1 MSGIVISPY
10 EGWRENGAAGFGMGI
25 AKGILG
31 VALKPAVGVFDLASR
46 ASEGIRNSAFGDDD
60 PNFPWLKSDVARV
73 RIPRHFG
80 SNGVLEPYN
89 IRCAAAQYM
98 AEKLTGFQRESRVLI
113 LFHQCLFRLLSEP
126 IEKTSSCAP
135 HQAQSTTY
143 IPKET
148 LAKTRL
154 RKSRVINAKEIGSQ
168 AASHTKT
175 PVPLLEGSH
184 AFEDLGIALPDTIDD
199 TEEVSPDTDSTIVP
213 TPAPAPTPVTTY
225 AYTAPSGDFK
235 GIYKDTGLEDFKT
248 AHESWGMRLYGNYV
262 VLLTTARVM
271 LVQVNPINSSLKH
284 KLASDETLTSKS
296 IKPSGAYIRQ
306 SYDFKLIWTCPTNNI
321 DQSYNDSRGDMI
333 LSVDVPVA
341 MVGPWNSPYP
351 IILDRV
357 AQDYVLFQLLLEQ
370 TIGATL
376 ARLQPMYPV
385 GGLVG
390 SNLEKTYS
398 SGLKSMLLSPT
409 RHTYQLFGYVLY
421 EYTAS
426 TKRSA
431 VHAADTASSAAAAGK
446 PDQSNPNP
454 SDSQSSG
461 ARPSEGDDYVTALV
475 QQLFTYH
482 PELEDTLKDY
492 NNLTVPDIPTLE
504 PEKYLAAVYPLVD
517 MMVEGPYGE
526 DGGKYSI
533 SLYKRDE
540 SKIRSLRRDDESAYF
555 TENMRPKLT
564 ILFPSQALA
573 LTWRQT
579 VETHIIRR
587 PEKLLNSIIQ
597 QDIFKKYCQSQSNS
611 FPLKAINTVLRG
623 FNDNQENIADSES
636 IVNTLVLPTSGA
648 LSRAETLKIEI
659 AHILRK
665 SMMSK

>member
-148 LAKTRL
+148 LAKTGL
-154 RKSRVINAKEIGSQ
+154 RKSRIINAKEIGTQ
-168 AASHTKT
+168 ASHTKT
-175 PVPLLEGSH
+175 PAPLLEGSH
-184 AFEDLGIALPDTIDD
+184 AFEDLGIALPDTTDD
-199 TEEVSPDTDSTIVP
+199 TEEVSPDTESVTIP
-213 TPAPAPTPVTTY
+213 TPAPTLAPVTTY

-271 LVQVNPINSSLKH
+271 LVQVNPISSSLKH
-284 KLASDETLTSKS
+284 KVMSDEGLTSKS
-296 IKPSGAYIRQ
+296 NKPPGAYIRQ
-306 SYDFKLIWTCPTNNI
+306 SYDFKLIWTCPTGNI

-333 LSVDVPVA
+333 LSVDIPVS
-341 MVGPWNSPYP
+341 MIGPWNSPYP
-351 IILDRV
+351 IILDRA

-409 RHTYQLFGYVLY
+409 RHTFQLFGYVLY

-426 TKRSA
+426 TKRTA
-431 VHAADTASSAAAAGK
+431 VHAADTSSSTQAAGK

-454 SDSQSSG
+454 SDFQSSG
-461 ARPSEGDDYVTALV
+461 TRPSEGDDYVTALV

-492 NNLTVPDIPTLE
+492 NNLIVPDIPTLE
-504 PEKYLAAVYPLVD
+504 SEKYLAAVYPLVD

-597 QDIFKKYCQSQSNS
+597 QDIFKRYCQSQSNS

-648 LSRAETLKIEI
+648 LIRAETLKIEI